1 MPYFPSPGADTFL
14 VEVYKNSAGIEVL
27 LWLYVKICLWPLK
40 CNWWIQIYLALT
52 PRLQHPVLSSLACL
66 SKERWTSHLWERW
79 RSIRLHQPP
88 TIYRV
93 GKLFIDLGGKK
104 GNMTWEEIQ
113 NSFWGKYQNTV
124 KANFLCHVSQMRI
137 SIKYSPK
144 HQFMF
149 LLTWGT
155 LKYLS
160 VIRVIKSTLNN
171 VQ

>member
-1 MPYFPSPGADTFL
+1 MTTKQDFERWIAVKYSLYCKVGMTEGIDVFSNDLIVITLTLLPRPSPKG
-14 VEVYKNSAGIEVL
+14 
-27 LWLYVKICLWPLK
+27 
-40 CNWWIQIYLALT
+40 LAEPVHAWYHISPKPELI
-52 PRLQHPVLSSLACL
+52 RLQ
-66 SKERWTSHLWERW
+66 
-79 RSIRLHQPP
+79 QPP